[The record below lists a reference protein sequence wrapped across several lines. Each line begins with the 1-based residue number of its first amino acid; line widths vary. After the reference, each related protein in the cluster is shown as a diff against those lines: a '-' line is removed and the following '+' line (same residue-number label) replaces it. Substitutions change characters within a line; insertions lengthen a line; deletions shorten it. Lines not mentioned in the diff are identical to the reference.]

1 MVPIRFRYSS
11 KVKKKKKRLADS
23 YLWLHN
29 GRGHKSRR
37 GLDRQ
42 GGGQPV
48 DLTAAD
54 GMASSRQNSSN
65 ASVRMKACSSDLKSD
80 IPCLYMAG
88 SLPNFI
94 HH

>member
-11 KVKKKKKRLADS
+11 KVKKKNWLADS

-29 GRGHKSRR
+29 ERGHKSRR

-65 ASVRMKACSSDLKSD
+65 V
-80 IPCLYMAG
+80 IW
-88 SLPNFI
+88 
-94 HH
+94 